1 MKVKSFFGHL
11 KTVVHHKNLV
21 FIHCR
26 QCGIPF
32 QGIRH
37 DLSKFSPV
45 EFIPGVKYFQG
56 NRSPNTK
63 ERELIGYSA
72 AWLHHKGRNKHHFE
86 YWTDYNLKTKT
97 VSPVK
102 MPKKYVIEM
111 FCDRVAASKTYLK
124 DEYTQKA
131 PLMYY
136 ENSTAKRCS
145 LMNEETS
152 ELLKTLLT
160 ELAENGE
167 DSAFRLCRKIL
178 KSNTIAY

>member
-1 MKVKSFFGHL
+1 
-11 KTVVHHKNLV
+11 
-21 FIHCR
+21 
-26 QCGIPF
+26 
-32 QGIRH
+32 
-37 DLSKFSPV
+37 
-45 EFIPGVKYFQG
+45 
-56 NRSPNTK
+56 
-63 ERELIGYSA
+63 
-72 AWLHHKGRNKHHFE
+72 
-86 YWTDYNLKTKT
+86 
-97 VSPVK
+97 
-102 MPKKYVIEM
+102 MPKKYVVEM

-178 KSNTIAY
+178 KNNTIAY